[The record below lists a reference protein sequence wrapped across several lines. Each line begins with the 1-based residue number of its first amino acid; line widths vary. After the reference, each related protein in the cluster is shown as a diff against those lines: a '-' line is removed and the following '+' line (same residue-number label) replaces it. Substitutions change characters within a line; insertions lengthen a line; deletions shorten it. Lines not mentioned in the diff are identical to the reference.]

1 MQDKRVGAKGE
12 AFEAVVEVMN
22 RLRAPDGCP
31 WDKQQTLK
39 TLKTYVIEE
48 AYEVIEAIDSGRP
61 EALREELGDLL
72 LQIVFQAKIMEEQ
85 GAFDIADVCN
95 ALVTKLVSRHPHVF
109 GQDGKVSSARKD
121 EDCWMEFQVACQP
134 CLWP

>member
-48 AYEVIEAIDSGRP
+48 AYEVIEPLIPAVQKP
-61 EALREELGDLL
+61 
-72 LQIVFQAKIMEEQ
+72 
-85 GAFDIADVCN
+85 
-95 ALVTKLVSRHPHVF
+95 
-109 GQDGKVSSARKD
+109 
-121 EDCWMEFQVACQP
+121 
-134 CLWP
+134 